1 MTAAARAAAKAD
13 PPLRGLW
20 LFLLAIGGA
29 LLGVAVI
36 GLGAWSWT
44 KEQKDF
50 VSTGPF
56 LLWAAL
62 ICAQTA
68 AWAVAVPLLAGIRRG
83 LDRLWARGIVVA
95 AVFFCF
101 VVLVGVFGGA
111 LGPHWAHWDD
121 VQDPYGYLDHR
132 WLRISILGIVGT
144 LVAMY
149 GVLAIWAIYR
159 QLKAMLQRGNLGLG
173 DVDDYLALQ
182 DKLQRLL
189 VILGSAL
196 GLTILTVGAERN
208 AILAWTARNCPTRS
222 PVVEFV
228 LGKASCPSRF
238 PPEFM
243 LIYGFFFTALLA
255 LAYTPAQLAL
265 VSVGRRIRDSV
276 ASLEGL
282 NARNLA
288 DRRAE
293 REALESLLDLKVGT
307 AASFRSGLAI
317 LTPLIGSLT
326 ALLFGAAH

>member
-1 MTAAARAAAKAD
+1 MTVAARAAAKAD

-20 LFLLAIGGA
+20 LFLLAVGGA
-29 LLGVAVI
+29 FLGVAVI

-44 KEQKDF
+44 KERKDF
-50 VSTGPF
+50 ALSGSF
-56 LLWAAL
+56 LLWASL

-68 AWAVAVPLLAGIRRG
+68 AWTVAVPLLAGIRRG
-83 LDRLWARGIVVA
+83 LDRLWARDIVVA
-95 AVFFCF
+95 AFFFCL
-101 VVLVGVFGGA
+101 VVLIGVFGGA
-111 LGPHWAHWDD
+111 LGPHWAGWDD
-121 VQDPYGYLDHR
+121 VKDPYGYLDHR

-159 QLKAMLQRGNLGLG
+159 ELKAMLLRGNLGLG

-182 DKLQRLL
+182 DKLQLLL
-189 VILGSAL
+189 VILGGAL
-196 GLTILTVGAERN
+196 GLTILAVGAERN
-208 AILAWTARNCPTRS
+208 AILEWTQRNCPTRS

-228 LGKASCPSRF
+228 LGTPSCPSHF

-255 LAYTPAQLAL
+255 LAYIPAQLAL
-265 VSVGRRIRDSV
+265 ASVGRRIRDTV

-282 NARNLA
+282 NAHNLA
-288 DRRAE
+288 GRRAK
-293 REALESLLDLKVGT
+293 RDALESLLDLKVGT